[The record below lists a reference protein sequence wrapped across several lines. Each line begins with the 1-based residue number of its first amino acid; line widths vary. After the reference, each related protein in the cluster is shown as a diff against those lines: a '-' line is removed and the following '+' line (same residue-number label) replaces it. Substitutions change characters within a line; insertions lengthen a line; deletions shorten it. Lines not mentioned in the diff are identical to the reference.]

1 MTAFLARI
9 IGHVLAFIYSLVN
22 NYGLS
27 VILLTLLVR
36 LLLLPLYAKQNKYSA
51 AMNDLQPKIK
61 EIQERYAADRTTMSE
76 KMNEV
81 YAEANISPLS
91 GCLPLLIQMPII
103 LGLFALLRNPLLYV
117 GGINPAM
124 ISAVHES
131 FLWIP
136 DLCQP
141 DAWILPIIAGITTYF
156 TTAQTPDTTG
166 SMKMMTYFFPVMI
179 FLFGRSYAAGL
190 SLYWAV
196 GNFFSMIQ
204 TWVFKKNKKKTDR
217 EKEINQEVQK
227 RMKKSR

>member
-9 IGHVLAFIYSLVN
+9 IGRLLAVIYSLVN

-36 LLLLPLYAKQNKYSA
+36 LVLLPLYAKQNKYSA
-51 AMNDLQPKIK
+51 AMAELQPKIN
-61 EIQERYAADRTTMSE
+61 EIQERYAADKAT
-76 KMNEV
+76 MNEKLNDV
-81 YAEANISPLS
+81 YAEANVSPLS

-141 DAWILPIIAGITTYF
+141 DAWILPLIAGISTYF
-156 TTAQTPDTTG
+156 TTAQTPDTGG

-179 FLFGRSYAAGL
+179 FLFGKSYAAAL
-190 SLYWAV
+190 ALYWAV
-196 GNFFSMIQ
+196 GNLFSMVQ
-204 TWVFKKNKKKTDR
+204 TWAFKQKKKKKDR
-217 EKEINQEVQK
+217 EKEINQEVAK
-227 RMKKSR
+227 RMKRSR

>member
-9 IGHVLAFIYSLVN
+9 IGRLLAAIYSLVN

-36 LLLLPLYAKQNKYSA
+36 LVLLPLYAKQNKYSA
-51 AMNDLQPKIK
+51 AMAELQPKIN
-61 EIQERYAADRTTMSE
+61 EIQERYAADKAT
-76 KMNEV
+76 MNEKLNDV
-81 YAEANISPLS
+81 YAEANVSPLS

-141 DAWILPIIAGITTYF
+141 DAWILPLIAGISTYF
-156 TTAQTPDTTG
+156 TTAQTPDTGG

-179 FLFGRSYAAGL
+179 FLFGKSYAAAL
-190 SLYWAV
+190 ALYWAV
-196 GNFFSMIQ
+196 GNLFSMVQ
-204 TWVFKKNKKKTDR
+204 TWAFKQKKKKKDR
-217 EKEINQEVQK
+217 EKEINQEVAK
-227 RMKKSR
+227 RMKRSR